1 MSSIAPKN
9 HTRGKHTTDDWITPE
24 WIINSV
30 GPFDLD
36 PCASK
41 KQPWPC
47 ARIGMTED
55 GLITNLWEDLNN
67 EKYFVWCNPPYGRT
81 TAKWLEAMAQHDNG
95 IALVF
100 ARTETEMFFDHVWP
114 KASSML
120 FIAGRLTF
128 HYPSGKVA
136 PHNSGGPSVLIGYGG
151 LGYWR
156 LRMASHLGA
165 FVGLRCPPKK
175 SLDI

>member
-9 HTRGKHTTDDWITPE
+9 HTRGKHTTDDWITPQ
-24 WIINSV
+24 WIINCV

-41 KQPWPC
+41 NQPWPC
-47 ARIGMTED
+47 ASVQLCSN
-55 GLITNLWEDLNN
+55 GLLTQFWN
-67 EKYFVWCNPPYGRT
+67 EPNKISFVWCNPPYGRT
-81 TAKWLEAMAQHDNG
+81 TAAWLEAMAHHNNG

-136 PHNSGGPSVLIGYGG
+136 PHNSGGPSVLIGYGD
-151 LGYWR
+151 LAHSR
-156 LRMASHLGA
+156 LKRASHLGA
-165 FVGLRCPPKK
+165 FVGLNPKRGTR
-175 SLDI
+175 

>member
-9 HTRGKHTTDDWITPE
+9 HTRGKHTTDDWITPK
-24 WIINSV
+24 WIIDAV

-36 PCASK
+36 PCASM
-41 KQPWPC
+41 KQPWTC
-47 ARIGMTED
+47 ARVQLCSN
-55 GLITNLWEDLNN
+55 GLNTNYWNFPGERDS
-67 EKYFVWCNPPYGRT
+67 FVWCNPPCGKT

-151 LGYWR
+151 TAYSR
-156 LRMASHLGA
+156 LRGADHIGA
-165 FVGLRCPPKK
+165 FVGLKNPGVYKK
-175 SLDI
+175 